1 VDPTLYEP
9 KEAARVLGVS
19 PATLRRLAVLVEE
32 VLHPLPRDA
41 GGGRLWPEGVLGL
54 LAEARRQAKAEG
66 IPLRE
71 ALLRAKEALGEGGA
85 SPLPPSV
92 PLQTST
98 QEEALALLRAL
109 LERLERVEGELSA
122 LRAENAALRESLKAL
137 EAPRPRRPWW
147 AFWRR

>member
-1 VDPTLYEP
+1 MDPTLYAP
-9 KEAARVLGVS
+9 WQAARILGVS
-19 PATLRRLAVLVEE
+19 PATLRRMAALVEE

-54 LAEARRQAKAEG
+54 LAEARGRAKAEG

-71 ALLRAKEALGEGGA
+71 ALLQVKEASGAEGAFPPPPPLATQA
-85 SPLPPSV
+85 SG
-92 PLQTST
+92 
-98 QEEALALLRAL
+98 EEALALLRAL
-109 LERLERVEGELSA
+109 LERLTRVEGELAA
-122 LRAENAALRESLKAL
+122 LRAENQALRESLKAL